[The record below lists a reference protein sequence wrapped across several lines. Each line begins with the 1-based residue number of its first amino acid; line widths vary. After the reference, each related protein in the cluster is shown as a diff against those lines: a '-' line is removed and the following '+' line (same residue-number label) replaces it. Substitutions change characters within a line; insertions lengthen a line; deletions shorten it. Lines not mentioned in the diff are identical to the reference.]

1 MPAANNSAKHF
12 IYNKYNC
19 YFVLCKTASMLK
31 KHSRYFCLLLT
42 VLLIGC
48 AKRGS
53 ISGGLKDTI
62 APVLKSSVPKNYS
75 TDFKGKTIRLT
86 FDEYI
91 KLKDANKQLVISP
104 PMEKAPEITPS
115 VASKYINI
123 KINDTLQP
131 NTTYS
136 LNFGKSIEDNNEGNP
151 YPQFKYVFSTGS
163 YIDSL
168 SLKGKIKDAHEKKPD
183 ESVTVA
189 LYEINEKYKDS
200 AIYNQVPRYVATTPD
215 SLSTFVLENL
225 KAGKYLLVALKD
237 ANSNY
242 KFNPKDDKIAFHK
255 EYITIPNDTVYELE
269 LFKEIL
275 PFKANKP
282 TQASGNRLLMG
293 YQGNPANVKT
303 AFKKAGQPI
312 DVVVTKFT
320 GKDSLQLWYKPIKLD
335 ATTKTDSL
343 QVNIENDKYTADF
356 SVKFKNQK
364 IDSLG
369 FAPNYKGVLPL
380 REKFALTSTI
390 PIAKFDAAK
399 MQLINKD
406 SVAVAFK
413 TDYDA
418 MKQLVIF
425 DFAKE
430 PLQKYRLRLMP
441 GALVDYMDREN
452 DTLAYG
458 FETKNVS
465 DYGNLV
471 IKLENVRQFPIIVEL
486 TDAKGAVLYS
496 EYSESATKIDFNLV
510 APTLFTLRVIY
521 DENKNKEWDTGNFL
535 EKRQSEEVIYF
546 PKEIDVRANWDV
558 EQTFNLAAP

>member
-1 MPAANNSAKHF
+1 
-12 IYNKYNC
+12 
-19 YFVLCKTASMLK
+19 MLK

-42 VLLIGC
+42 VVLIGC

-75 TDFKGKTIRLT
+75 TDFKGQTIRLT

-91 KLKDANKQLVISP
+91 KLKNANKQLIISP
-104 PMEKAPEITPS
+104 PMEKAPEITPN

-136 LNFGKSIEDNNEGNP
+136 FNFGKSIEDNNEGNP

-168 SLKGKIKDAHEKKPD
+168 SLKGKIKDAHEKKPE

-189 LYEINEKYKDS
+189 LYEVNEKFNDSVIYK
-200 AIYNQVPRYVATTPD
+200 QVPRYIGNTPD

-237 ANSNY
+237 VNSNY
-242 KFNPKDDKIAFHK
+242 KFNPKEDKIGFHK

-269 LFKEIL
+269 LFKEVL

-293 YQGNPANVKT
+293 YQGNPDGVKA
-303 AFKKAGQPI
+303 AFKKAGQPL
-312 DVVVTKFT
+312 DVIVTKFA

-335 ATTKTDSL
+335 ASVKTDSL
-343 QVNIENDKYTADF
+343 QISIQKDKYAEDF
-356 SVKFKNQK
+356 NVKFKNQK
-364 IDSLG
+364 VDSLG
-369 FAPNYKGVLPL
+369 FAPNFKGVLPL
-380 REKFALTSTI
+380 REKFAITSTI
-390 PIAKFDAAK
+390 PIAKFDASK

-406 SVAVAFK
+406 SVAIAFK
-413 TDYDA
+413 TDYDV
-418 MKQLVIF
+418 MKQQVLF
-425 DFAKE
+425 DFAKD
-430 PLQKYRLRLMP
+430 PLQKYKLRLLP
-441 GALVDYMDREN
+441 GALIDYIDREN
-452 DTLAYG
+452 DTLAYS

-471 IKLENVRQFPIIVEL
+471 IKLENVKQFPIIVEL
-486 TDAKGAVLYS
+486 TDSKGNVLYS
-496 EYSESATKIDFNLV
+496 EYSESAAKIDFNLV

-521 DENKNKEWDTGNFL
+521 DGNKNAVWDTGSFL